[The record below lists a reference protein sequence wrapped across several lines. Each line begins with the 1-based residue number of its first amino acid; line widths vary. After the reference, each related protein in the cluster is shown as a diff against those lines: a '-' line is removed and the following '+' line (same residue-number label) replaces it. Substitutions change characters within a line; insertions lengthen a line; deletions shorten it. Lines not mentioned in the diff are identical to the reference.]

1 MKLPKAGESTKHKK
15 FRGNL
20 LTASIDQIKN
30 KRPGAIDDIYSLL
43 CVAYQFVFDSIPWRD
58 YMNIKHAQDNHA
70 NKRQAYLQI
79 RKDYH
84 KTFDEELC

>member
-1 MKLPKAGESTKHKK
+1 MKLPKIGESTKHKK

-58 YMNIKHAQDNHA
+58 YMNSNQLQENCG
-70 NKRQAYLQI
+70 NKRQAYL
-79 RKDYH
+79 
-84 KTFDEELC
+84 